1 MGKNSFDQNVLECM
15 VIMNWRSPNE
25 SDCPDSRYP
34 KILAR
39 WQKGKVES
47 TCQVSPKCPRGR
59 SSNVT
64 ALSAPLL

>member
-1 MGKNSFDQNVLECM
+1 MEKNSFDQNVLECM

-39 WQKGKVES
+39 WQKEKLKALAKFP
-47 TCQVSPKCPRGR
+47 Q
-59 SSNVT
+59 NVQEV
-64 ALSAPLL
+64 ARQMLRH